1 MITWELRLYDQHGA
15 RVATFVDWPDL
26 AVTRQVNAPCVYA
39 LRLNGDDARVALFDV
54 DGILEGWWCDP
65 EDGIAWRR
73 EFTAW
78 TIDRRKWTDEA
89 GVKWFESSGFGLEH
103 LLARDIIDA
112 AAGSAA
118 SRKSGAGETVLKDF
132 ADEQCGPGAGAR
144 ARDGLVI
151 ELDHSPA
158 LGSSWSGQRSN
169 RQALEVVQEIALATG
184 LQFGI
189 ERTDDYEFELRVWEP
204 EDRRETVI
212 FSEERANMGEPY
224 IIQRYSRAV
233 TRVKVAGA
241 GQGAARDVIY
251 MEDAALAALSPQMR
265 YEQYVDARDQESND
279 EYTSRGQAVLDG
291 NEELIEFGFTVRQTA
306 GCLYGAHYGLGDMV
320 TARYDGVDYP
330 RRVDKVVWRLNKDTV
345 LPEVETVEAR
355 VDGS

>member
-1 MITWELRLYDQHGA
+1 
-15 RVATFVDWPDL
+15 
-26 AVTRQVNAPCVYA
+26 
-39 LRLNGDDARVALFDV
+39 
-54 DGILEGWWCDP
+54 
-65 EDGIAWRR
+65 
-73 EFTAW
+73 
-78 TIDRRKWTDEA
+78 
-89 GVKWFESSGFGLEH
+89 
-103 LLARDIIDA
+103 
-112 AAGSAA
+112 
-118 SRKSGAGETVLKDF
+118 
-132 ADEQCGPGAGAR
+132 
-144 ARDGLVI
+144 
-151 ELDHSPA
+151 
-158 LGSSWSGQRSN
+158 
-169 RQALEVVQEIALATG
+169 
-184 LQFGI
+184 
-189 ERTDDYEFELRVWEP
+189 
-204 EDRRETVI
+204 
-212 FSEERANMGEPY
+212 MGEPY